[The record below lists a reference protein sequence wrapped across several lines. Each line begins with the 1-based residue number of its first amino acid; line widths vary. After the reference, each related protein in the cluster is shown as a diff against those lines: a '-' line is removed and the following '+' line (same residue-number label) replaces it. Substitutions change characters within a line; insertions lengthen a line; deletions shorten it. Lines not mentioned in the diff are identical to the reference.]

1 VLIIPAVVL
10 LAVYLAYTLT
20 PIYQATATILLEPS
34 SIRADLVQ
42 TTVISYADQ
51 RIELVQRS
59 VMAGD
64 SLTELVK
71 SYDPYPKSGM
81 TPEQKARQV
90 RLDTEIERVDPVTLE
105 ALNQSNAFSLHYYNP
120 DPDRAAEIADRLAQL
135 FLVYNK
141 KTRTEAADEARR
153 FLQQQ
158 SQVLAGEIKALDLK
172 LAEFKQQHGDTLPEA
187 QARNLGAV
195 DRIERD
201 LVVLETEIRA
211 AEERESGLTLQ
222 LNQISPTLVAAASDW
237 RTELATLKTQLADAE
252 FRYTP
257 DHPDVKR
264 LRKAVAALT
273 AQHAGETSE
282 DPAVVPDNPE
292 YIQIKGQREA
302 VRRELAALRASA
314 SRARSQIGGYQGRL
328 AAAPGVEPAYVE
340 LTRGR
345 DLMQSQFLEIQT
357 KLRQA
362 ELAQNLESEQYG
374 ERFTLIRSPNIPDTP
389 FSPNRLG
396 WILIGLLLGIVFAAA
411 GMIIREMTD
420 TTVRS
425 ASELPQLSQTPVLA
439 TLPLFI
445 TDEGRRH
452 RRKVWGWV
460 SAAYS
465 FAIVVVVITVLRSGA

>member
-1 VLIIPAVVL
+1 MSTENSPQSLGHYTDLIRRRWQYPVLIIPAVML

-20 PIYQATATILLEPS
+20 PIYQSTATILLEPS

-105 ALNQSNAFSLHYYNP
+105 PLNQSNAFSLHYYNP

-153 FLQQQ
+153 FLKQQ
-158 SQVLAGEIKALDLK
+158 SQVLAGEVKALDLK

-201 LVVLETEIRA
+201 LVVLETQIRA
-211 AEERESGLTLQ
+211 VLREHGRLSKPIDQ
-222 LNQISPTLVAAASDW
+222 LDVAAD
-237 RTELATLKTQLADAE
+237 L
-252 FRYTP
+252 
-257 DHPDVKR
+257 
-264 LRKAVAALT
+264 
-273 AQHAGETSE
+273 
-282 DPAVVPDNPE
+282 
-292 YIQIKGQREA
+292 
-302 VRRELAALRASA
+302 
-314 SRARSQIGGYQGRL
+314 YQ
-328 AAAPGVEPAYVE
+328 
-340 LTRGR
+340 
-345 DLMQSQFLEIQT
+345 
-357 KLRQA
+357 
-362 ELAQNLESEQYG
+362 
-374 ERFTLIRSPNIPDTP
+374 
-389 FSPNRLG
+389 
-396 WILIGLLLGIVFAAA
+396 A
-411 GMIIREMTD
+411 GMT
-420 TTVRS
+420 S
-425 ASELPQLSQTPVLA
+425 HASVSVMLA
-439 TLPLFI
+439 LEDAFDQEFPDAFNLA
-445 TDEGRRH
+445 
-452 RRKVWGWV
+452 GWHV
-460 SAAYS
+460 QPR
-465 FAIVVVVITVLRSGA
+465 L